1 MAMNVELRHLRYF
14 IAVAEELHFGRAA
27 ERLNISQ
34 PPLSQQIQSLEANI
48 NAKLLMRNNRNVSL
62 TPAGHMFLQEA
73 YQIIAQIEAAA
84 TKAARMYQG
93 ELGEISIGFTSTAPF
108 MHKVALSLRQ
118 FRECYPDVAIHMHQ
132 MNTKQQIAP
141 LQTGRIDIGIMRNTL
156 LPDNLE
162 YQLLFRERFMLA
174 VYDDH
179 PLLQYANEGVSLEML
194 SDYPLVFFERDV
206 GTALY
211 DEIISL
217 LANAGVTPMIS
228 QEAGEAMTILGL
240 VAAGLGISII
250 TESFTRMKL
259 DGVQYIPL
267 ANNPACSEV
276 WLVKHKNFNKNYN
289 NSAAAARLT
298 NLLISNIVDENS

>member
-1 MAMNVELRHLRYF
+1 MATNIELRHLRYF
-14 IAVAEELHFGRAA
+14 IAVAEELHFGHAA

-34 PPLSQQIQSLEANI
+34 PPLSQQIQALEANI
-48 NAKLLMRNNRNVSL
+48 NAKLLERNNRNVCL
-62 TPAGHMFLQEA
+62 TPAGQMFLQEA
-73 YQIIAQIEAAA
+73 YQVIAQVDAAA
-84 TKAARMYQG
+84 IRAARMQQG
-93 ELGEISIGFTSTAPF
+93 ELGEISIGFTSTTPF

-118 FRECYPDVAIHMHQ
+118 FRERYPEVAIHMHQ

-156 LPDNLE
+156 LPDNLKHH
-162 YQLLFRERFMLA
+162 LLFRERFVLA
-174 VYDDH
+174 VYDGH
-179 PLLQYANEGVSLEML
+179 PLLKYADKGVDLSML
-194 SDYPLVFFERDV
+194 SGYPLVFFERDV

-240 VAAGLGISII
+240 VAAGLGISIV

-259 DGVQYIPL
+259 DGVQYLPL
-267 ANNPACSEV
+267 VNNPTYSEV
-276 WLVKHKNFNKNYN
+276 WLVKRINRN
-289 NSAAAARLT
+289 NSPAANRLT
-298 NLLISNIVDENS
+298 DLLFSNILNEKC